1 MANRNTVRVELW
13 RVPKLVLAS
22 LAAAAAATVAT
33 QALAQ
38 ASPKRAIG
46 PCVGVRC
53 LIYSE
58 TYDSAYVRI
67 AGVRIYVDT
76 ASVYFEGLGAG
87 SAATDP
93 FSRPIAA
100 VLIRRNT
107 GPTWEAGPGP
117 SGLEQRNFVRIDCRT
132 HNAQVVFYRTYV
144 NGFSDE
150 PLFSFG
156 DSEWLPPEAGRVSL
170 SMHLQSKSGR
180 AGDVIID
187 RFCEWAHQDYFAEP
201 GSGR

>member
-1 MANRNTVRVELW
+1 MANRITVRVELW
-13 RVPKLVLAS
+13 RVRKLVIAG
-22 LAAAAAATVAT
+22 LAAAAGATAPT
-33 QALAQ
+33 RALAQ

-58 TYDSAYVRI
+58 TYDSAYLGM
-67 AGVRIYVDT
+67 AGFRVYVDT
-76 ASVYFEGLGAG
+76 ASVYFENLEAD
-87 SAATDP
+87 SPAADP
-93 FSRPIAA
+93 LSRPIAA
-100 VLIRRNT
+100 VLIRRNS
-107 GPTWEAGPGP
+107 GPTWNTSPGP

-144 NGFSDE
+144 NSLSDE

-156 DSEWLPPEAGRVSL
+156 DPEWLPPEVGRVLL
-170 SMHLQSKSGR
+170 SNHFRSETGR

-201 GSGR
+201 GPEQ